1 LRSISLISKVD
12 NMNLTDKLSKRYA
25 SKHMN
30 GEKLPKQKVHN
41 ILEAIRLA
49 PTSKGLQPF
58 KVFVVES
65 QDLKDKIFE
74 IAAPGQPQVPKA
86 SELIIF
92 ACYKEITDDVLG
104 AYYNLFRSSRPM
116 ISEEKATSYV
126 YSIKNFITPDFAF
139 EWAARQA
146 YLALGF
152 GLVAA
157 AVEDVDS
164 VPMEGFNPKALDEL
178 LNLEEQNLGSVCILT
193 IGYRNEETDYNATLP
208 KVRKDNQDLFIFL

>member
-1 LRSISLISKVD
+1 
-12 NMNLTDKLSKRYA
+12 MHLTDILNKRYA
-25 SKHMN
+25 SKQMS
-30 GEKLPKQKVHN
+30 GEKLPKNKVDN

-65 QDLKDKIFE
+65 QELKDKIFE
-74 IAAPGQPQVPKA
+74 IAAPGQPQVPKS
-86 SELIIF
+86 SEVIIF
-92 ACYKEITDDVLG
+92 ACYKEITDDVLD
-104 AYYNLFRSSRPM
+104 AYYDLFRASRPM
-116 ISEEKATSYV
+116 IAEEKASNYV
-126 YSIKNFITPDFAF
+126 YSIKEFIKSDFAF

-157 AVEDVDS
+157 AVENVDS
-164 VPMEGFNPKALDEL
+164 VPMEGFSTKALDEL
-178 LNLEEQNLGSVCILT
+178 LNLNEQNLGSVCMLT
-193 IGYRNEETDYNATLP
+193 IGYRDEKTDYNATLP